1 MAKKKNEVNEGPRY
15 VLLPFV
21 GVHDFRTGK
30 NYNHKNIT
38 DEVAAYL
45 LENYPTYRDRILTVE
60 EYEELGRP
68 SFSGYQKILA
78 RGKYNAEI
86 EEDEGGEEA
95 EEIEE
100 IEEPE
105 SETPPE
111 DDPEPE
117 KK

>member
-1 MAKKKNEVNEGPRY
+1 MAKKKNEETQDRKY

-38 DEVAAYL
+38 DEVAEYL
-45 LENYPTYRDRILTVE
+45 LENHPAYKVRILTVE

-68 SFSGYQKILA
+68 TFSGYQRILA
-78 RGKYNAEI
+78 KRRYN
-86 EEDEGGEEA
+86 

-100 IEEPE
+100 VEEVEEVEPE
-105 SETPPE
+105 MLPE
-111 DDPEPE
+111 DDSAPE
-117 KK
+117 KE